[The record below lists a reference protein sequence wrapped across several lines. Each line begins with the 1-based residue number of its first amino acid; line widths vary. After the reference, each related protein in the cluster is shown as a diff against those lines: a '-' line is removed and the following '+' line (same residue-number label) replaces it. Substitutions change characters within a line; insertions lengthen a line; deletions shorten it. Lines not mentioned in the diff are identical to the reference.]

1 MGALVGLT
9 FGLGAVLVFL
19 GLTTPPPAPRVRRH
33 SRTAELLAQAG
44 IEGVTPRQFVAAS
57 VVLGVVGGLGML
69 ALSRAWVVALAFA
82 GIAALAPRALVS
94 MRRRRRSTELRE
106 LWPEVV
112 DNLASAVRAGM
123 SLPEAVAGLATRG
136 PETLRPP
143 FLRFAEDYRAT
154 GRFDDCLDRLKER
167 LADPVGDS
175 VAESLR
181 VARAVGGGELGTLL
195 RTLSGFL
202 RENART
208 RGELESRQSWT
219 VNAARLAVAAPW
231 MLLGLLALRPEAVA
245 AYDSAAGAVVLG
257 TGAGVSIVAY
267 RLMLRIARLPE
278 ERRVLR

>member
-1 MGALVGLT
+1 MGVLLGLT
-9 FGLGAVLVFL
+9 FGLGAVLVWV
-19 GLTTPPPAPRVRRH
+19 GWWTPPQARQRRPY

-44 IEGVTPRQFVAAS
+44 ITGVTPAQLVAAS
-57 VVLGVVGGLGML
+57 VVLGAVGGLIML
-69 ALSRAWVVALAFA
+69 AVSRTWLVAVAFGVLA
-82 GIAALAPRALVS
+82 GLAPRAIVR
-94 MRRRRRSTELRE
+94 MRRQRRQTEVRE

-123 SLPEAVAGLATRG
+123 SLPEGVAQLGVRG

-143 FLRFAEDYRAT
+143 FRAFAEDYRAT
-154 GRFDDCLDRLKER
+154 GRFEECLDRLKER

-181 VARAVGGGELGTLL
+181 VARAVGGGELGKLL
-195 RTLSGFL
+195 RTLSAFL

-208 RGELESRQSWT
+208 RGDLESRQSWT

-231 MLLGLLALRPEAVA
+231 ILLGLLALRPGAVA
-245 AYDSAAGAVVLG
+245 AYDSAAGFVVLAA
-257 TGAGVSIVAY
+257 GAALSVIAY

>member
-1 MGALVGLT
+1 MGPLLGLA
-9 FGLGAVLVFL
+9 FGIGAVLVWL
-19 GLTTPPPAPRVRRH
+19 GWSTPLPVRRRRGS
-33 SRTAELLAQAG
+33 SRTAEILAQAG
-44 IEGVTPRQFVAAS
+44 IEGVSPNQLFAMSGILGLLGGVAMYA
-57 VVLGVVGGLGML
+57 V
-69 ALSRAWVVALAFA
+69 SRTWVVAVAFA
-82 GIAALAPRALVS
+82 VIAALAPRAVVNV
-94 MRRRRRSTELRE
+94 RRRRRQSETRE
-106 LWPEVV
+106 LWPEIV

-123 SLPEAVAGLATRG
+123 ALPEALADLGVRG
-136 PETLRPP
+136 PESLRTP

-181 VARAVGGGELGTLL
+181 VARAVGGGELGKLL
-195 RTLSGFL
+195 RTLSAFL

-231 MLLGLLALRPEAVA
+231 ILLGLLALRPEAVA
-245 AYDSAAGAVVLG
+245 AYDSAAGLVVLAG
-257 TGAGVSIVAY
+257 GGAVSVLAY
-267 RLMLRIARLPE
+267 RVMLRIARLPE

>member
-1 MGALVGLT
+1 MGALIGLT
-9 FGLGAVLVFL
+9 FGLGLVLVWL
-19 GLTTPPPAPRVRRH
+19 GWSTPPPARRTTRH
-33 SRTAELLAQAG
+33 SGTGEFLAQAG
-44 IEGVTPRQFVAAS
+44 IEGVTPAQFFAIS
-57 VVLGVVGGLGML
+57 GVLGLVGGLSML
-69 ALSRAWVVALAFA
+69 AVSRTWLVAVAFA
-82 GIAALAPRALVS
+82 VIASLVPRALVN
-94 MRRRRRSTELRE
+94 MRRRRRQNELRE

-123 SLPEAVAGLATRG
+123 SLPQALAELSVRG
-136 PETLRPP
+136 PETLRGP
-143 FLRFAEDYRAT
+143 FQRFAEDYRAT
-154 GRFDDCLDRLKER
+154 GRFDDCLDRLKDR

-181 VARAVGGGELGTLL
+181 VARAVGGGELGKLL

-219 VNAARLAVAAPW
+219 INAARLAVAAPW
-231 MLLGLLALRPEAVA
+231 VMLGLLGLHPEAVA
-245 AYDSAAGAVVLG
+245 AYDSAAGFVVLG
-257 TGAGVSIVAY
+257 AGGVLSVVAY

>member
-1 MGALVGLT
+1 MGALLGLA
-9 FGLGAVLVFL
+9 FGLGALLIWL
-19 GLTTPPPAPRVRRH
+19 GWTTPLPVRRTRRQ

-44 IEGVTPRQFVAAS
+44 IEGVSAVQLVTASVILGVASGLIMLAVSRTWLVAA
-57 VVLGVVGGLGML
+57 
-69 ALSRAWVVALAFA
+69 AFA
-82 GIAALAPRALVS
+82 GLAALAPRAIVRV
-94 MRRRRRSTELRE
+94 RRRRRMTEVRE

-123 SLPEAVAGLATRG
+123 SLPEGVAQLGSRG

-143 FLRFAEDYRAT
+143 FQRFAQDYRAT
-154 GRFDDCLDRLKER
+154 GRFDECLDQLKER

-175 VAESLR
+175 VTESLR
-181 VARAVGGGELGTLL
+181 VARAVGGGELGRLL
-195 RTLSGFL
+195 RTLSTFL

-231 MLLGLLALRPEAVA
+231 ILLGVLAMRPGAVA
-245 AYDSAAGAVVLG
+245 PYDSPAGFVILGSGAALSV
-257 TGAGVSIVAY
+257 IAY

>member
-1 MGALVGLT
+1 MGALLGLT
-9 FGLGAVLVFL
+9 FGLGAVLIWL
-19 GLTTPPPAPRVRRH
+19 GWSTPPPVRQRRTH
-33 SRTAELLAQAG
+33 SPTAELLAQAG
-44 IEGVTPRQFVAAS
+44 ITGVTPAQLLAAS
-57 VVLGVVGGLGML
+57 LVLAAVGGLIML
-69 ALSRAWVVALAFA
+69 AVSRTWLVAVAFA
-82 GIAALAPRALVS
+82 VLAGLAPRAIVR
-94 MRRRRRSTELRE
+94 MRRQRRQTEVRE

-112 DNLASAVRAGM
+112 DNLASAIRAGM
-123 SLPEAVAGLATRG
+123 SLPEGVAQLGVRG

-143 FLRFAEDYRAT
+143 FRAFAEDYRAT
-154 GRFDDCLDRLKER
+154 GRFEECLDRLKER

-181 VARAVGGGELGTLL
+181 VARAVGGGELGKLL
-195 RTLSGFL
+195 RTLSAFL

-231 MLLGLLALRPEAVA
+231 ILLGLLALRPGAVA
-245 AYDSAAGAVVLG
+245 AYDSAAGFVVLAA
-257 TGAGVSIVAY
+257 GAGLSVIAY

>member
-9 FGLGAVLVFL
+9 FGLGLLLIWL
-19 GLTTPPPAPRVRRH
+19 GWTAPPVRRTGRR
-33 SRTAELLAQAG
+33 SRTSDLLAEAG
-44 IEGVTPRQFVAAS
+44 IEGVTAGQFFVISA
-57 VVLGVVGGLGML
+57 VLGLVGGLAML
-69 ALSRAWVVALAFA
+69 AASRVWLVALSFA
-82 GIAALAPRALVS
+82 IIATLTPRALLNV
-94 MRRRRRSTELRE
+94 RRRRRQTELRE

-123 SLPEAVAGLATRG
+123 SLPEALSELGVRG
-136 PETLRPP
+136 PETLRVP
-143 FLRFAEDYRAT
+143 FQRFAEDYRAT
-154 GRFDDCLDRLKER
+154 GRFDDCLDRLKQR

-181 VARAVGGGELGTLL
+181 VARAVGGGELGKLL
-195 RTLSGFL
+195 RTLSSFL

-231 MLLGLLALRPEAVA
+231 ILLGLLSMRPDALA
-245 AYDSAAGAVVLG
+245 AYDSAAGFVVLG
-257 TGAGVSIVAY
+257 AGGAVSVLAY